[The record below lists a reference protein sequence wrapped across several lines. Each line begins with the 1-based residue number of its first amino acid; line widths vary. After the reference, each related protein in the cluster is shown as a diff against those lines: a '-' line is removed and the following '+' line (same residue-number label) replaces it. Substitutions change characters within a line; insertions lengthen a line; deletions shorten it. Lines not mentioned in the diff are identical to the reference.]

1 MSDSNRPTWP
11 MVWPWQDGQGTNMD
25 WSDALSSRR
34 FTISYL
40 LIIGVL
46 YAMLGLG
53 SRSCATSAEAIICN
67 FTLWPY
73 NLTEAPHLYVFSL
86 FTSIWFHNSSDH
98 ILLVV
103 VVIVVFLQS
112 AEVRIGTK
120 RAMIALF
127 SIHCLV
133 ALVITLYLYAGHYLD
148 STDDWFDF
156 GLNGRNYMGGSVGL
170 FGVLGVLFSQI
181 KRPVVGASF
190 YFGFE
195 FWNAYIYEGASMYVV
210 LGHVTAFTLG
220 FILGRFWLQLD
231 NLQAPDELN

>member
-127 SIHCLV
+127 SVHCLV
-133 ALVITLYLYAGHYLD
+133 ALIITLYLYAGHYLD